1 MIKTA
6 KTVLLTL
13 LLTILLSP
21 LSHAEWSDSL
31 SHAYETSKEKSQ
43 ELYHSAKQK
52 LKPKQLTPQELKE
65 QHFSALW
72 EEVFEEY
79 QEGASL
85 LEASQNAPNSAW
97 FTKDKLD
104 YKGDLD
110 HVLNNII
117 GILTEDNLLFYKDE
131 IGDKKDNIY
140 ALKLDIIHYREK
152 MVGAPKE
159 SMIHTTKSQYQDKIK
174 NAKDE
179 INIFKNDIETI
190 KRRLTQRFQEN
201 GIHLSTAQIEVL
213 LTRVDG
219 DDIIQMTVI
228 MDILNKITQQ
238 ILNLMQES
246 NEELSQA
253 KKYYGMHLISWQLVI
268 YIQQKY
274 IDKVNN
280 NFVPQIEHIINQT
293 NKMMGKTSR
302 LYEMEPDSQKKRIYQ
317 KNLNIQ
323 AETKKVA
330 ERYKEQL
337 LLANSEMKKAQ
348 QLSLSNL
355 KLAQNTYY
363 TVSLSSELYS
373 VISESQTL
381 FNKIA
386 KIQMPNIVPFENKK
400 IKKKYQE
407 ITGKLLNNLK
417 NQ

>member
-1 MIKTA
+1 MIKIT
-6 KTVLLTL
+6 KTVLTTMISTTL
-13 LLTILLSP
+13 LSTF
-21 LSHAEWSDSL
+21 SHAQWSDSIND
-31 SHAYETSKEKSQ
+31 AYETSKEKSK
-43 ELYHSAKQK
+43 EIYHSAKQR
-52 LKPKQLTPQELKE
+52 LEPKQLTPQELKE
-65 QHFSALW
+65 QRFSALW

-79 QEGASL
+79 QEGASI
-85 LEASQNAPNSAW
+85 LESSKNAPNSAW
-97 FTKDKLD
+97 FSKDKLD

-110 HVLNNII
+110 QVLNNII
-117 GILTEDNLLFYKDE
+117 GILTEDNLLLYKQE
-131 IGDKKDNIY
+131 MIDKKRNISS
-140 ALKLDIIHYREK
+140 LKSDIIFYREK

-159 SMIHTTKSQYQDKIK
+159 SMIHTTKSQYRDKIK

-179 INIFKNDIETI
+179 IAIFKNDIEMI
-190 KRRLTQRFQEN
+190 KRRLTKRFQEN
-201 GIHLSTAQIEVL
+201 GINLSTEQIDVL

-228 MDILNKITQQ
+228 MDVLNRITEQ
-238 ILNLMQES
+238 ILKLMQES

-268 YIQQKY
+268 HIQQRY

-280 NFVPQIEHIINQT
+280 NFIPQIEHIINQT
-293 NKMMGKTSR
+293 QKMMGKTSR
-302 LYEMEPDSQKKRIYQ
+302 LYEMEQDAQKKRIYR

-330 ERYKEQL
+330 QSYKEQL

-348 QLSLSNL
+348 QVSLSNL

-386 KIQMPNIVPFENKK
+386 KIQMPNIIPFENKK
-400 IKKKYQE
+400 IKQKYQE
-407 ITGKLLNNLK
+407 ITGKLLNN
-417 NQ
+417 QR